1 MSDARRNAVRNHRR
15 RLEERGVARFE
26 VQGLDRDRELIR
38 RLARRLTEGGP
49 EAQRL
54 RQDMERSIGGEPP
67 KTGGILAALR
77 RSPLVGVDLAL
88 ERSFE
93 TGREV
98 DL

>member
-1 MSDARRNAVRNHRR
+1 MTDASRRAVENHRK
-15 RLEERGVARFE
+15 RLRERGLARFE
-26 VQGLDRDRELIR
+26 VQGLDRDRGLIR
-38 RLARRLTEGGP
+38 RLARRLAEDGP

-54 RQDMERSIGGEPP
+54 RRDVERSIGGEPP

-88 ERSFE
+88 ERPFE
-93 TGREV
+93 AGREV